1 MIVFGIGLTLVVS
14 PVTATVL
21 AAADSRHS
29 GIASG
34 INNAVARVAGL
45 LAVAVLPL
53 IAGLTGDKFY
63 DPAAMTDGFRMAMV
77 VCAGLS
83 VLGGILA
90 WLTISSDVL
99 EAEPEVA
106 GRGADRLL
114 VWGRGHTVAAGARG
128 RGQQVMSPP
137 RPNVHVVGRRL
148 DPEHHRLR
156 DMLTRAAQP
165 FEWHEAGSPEADELL
180 ARHGARGAAL
190 PVLVDD
196 DGAHAGV
203 TVERLSDIWNFR
215 TPPSRS
221 DYDIVIVGAG
231 PAGLAAAVY
240 AASDGL
246 STIVL
251 ERDVPGGQAGHTS
264 RIENFFGFPG
274 GIGGAELS
282 RLAGRQAEG
291 FGAELV
297 FRGVVG
303 GDTLPDGRYRIEVD
317 GGHEVTAPIA
327 LAAPGMDWRRLDV
340 DGVEELLDRSVY
352 YGAGRSEAAQ
362 CGDEDVI
369 VVGAGNSAGQSVLN
383 LANAG
388 ARVKMVV
395 RGDRLAKSMSGYL
408 VDRIEQP
415 PADRRPLGHPGTRAA
430 CRRAPRRRHGR
441 GTRGARAPAGEGAL
455 HLHRRAAPD
464 GLGRRRRR
472 RPRPRRLHPHRPR
485 PAGAGQAAAGWP
497 LDRDP
502 LALETSVPGMFAA
515 GDVRHGST
523 KRVAGAVG
531 EGAMAVALAHRRLEE
546 LAAEASS

>member
-1 MIVFGIGLTLVVS
+1 MW
-14 PVTATVL
+14 
-21 AAADSRHS
+21 
-29 GIASG
+29 
-34 INNAVARVAGL
+34 
-45 LAVAVLPL
+45 
-53 IAGLTGDKFY
+53 
-63 DPAAMTDGFRMAMV
+63 
-77 VCAGLS
+77 
-83 VLGGILA
+83 GG
-90 WLTISSDVL
+90 
-99 EAEPEVA
+99 
-106 GRGADRLL
+106 
-114 VWGRGHTVAAGARG
+114 GHTVAAGARG

-148 DPEHHRLR
+148 EPEDHRLR
-156 DMLTRAAQP
+156 DFLTRTAQP
-165 FEWHEAGSPEADELL
+165 FEWHEAGSPEADQLL
-180 ARHGARGAAL
+180 ARHGLQGAEL
-190 PVLVDD
+190 PALVDD
-196 DGAHAGV
+196 DGGHAGV
-203 TVERLSDIWNFR
+203 TVERLSAIWNFR
-215 TPPSRS
+215 RPPSRS
-221 DYDIVIVGAG
+221 EYDIVIVGAG

-303 GDTLPDGRYRIEVD
+303 GDTLSDGRYRIEVD

-362 CGDEDVI
+362 CGDDDVI
-369 VVGAGNSAGQSVLN
+369 VVGAGNSAGQSVLS

-408 VDRIEQP
+408 VDRIE
-415 PADRRPLGHPGTRAA
+415 GHPLIDVRLGSQVRELHAGAQLDAVTIEGSGGRERLPAKALFICIGGQPRTGWAADAGVDLDRA
-430 CRRAPRRRHGR
+430 GYILT
-441 GTRGARAPAGEGAL
+441 G
-455 HLHRRAAPD
+455 PD
-464 GLGRRRRR
+464 LLEQGK
-472 RPRPRRLHPHRPR
+472 RPR
-485 PAGAGQAAAGWP
+485 GWP